1 MSPVADPDTDD
12 LVAFPTSP
20 PGRASRAPRASVK
33 DRLRADLA
41 RRKAESTRVVEI
53 SFDDTAFRCFY
64 RLPDDGEELAEVSA
78 RADKRGKKDGT
89 AGVWFNRLILA
100 KYNVAMSFESE
111 DLTDADGTPWTFAS
125 PDAQAFFGASSSPDC
140 VRAAYVSDGQVAAAA
155 AQLLSHAGF
164 GDRGDVEVVED
175 PTRTASTAIP
185 GS

>member
-1 MSPVADPDTDD
+1 MPASEEEDD
-12 LVAFPTSP
+12 LVSFPTSA
-20 PGRASRAPRASVK
+20 PGRGARSARASVK

-41 RRKAESTRVVEI
+41 RRKAQSAKVVEV
-53 SFDDTAFRCFY
+53 SFEDTAFRCFY

-89 AGVWFNRLILA
+89 AGVWFNRLVLA

-111 DLTDADGTPWTFAS
+111 DLLDASGEPWTFAS
-125 PDAQAFFGASSSPDC
+125 PEAQAFFGASSSPDC

-155 AQLLSHAGF
+155 AQLLAHAGF

-175 PTRTASTAIP
+175 PTRTASKAIP